1 MEESWS
7 TSTSAS
13 ACIVLIVLLTLT
25 CAWRV
30 LNWLW
35 LRPKRLERLMRDQ
48 GLQGNP
54 YRLFNGD
61 LKQMMKMQK
70 EVTSKT
76 MKLSH
81 DIAPRVFSYHLQS
94 VIKHGKNPF
103 IWFGR
108 KPRVIITEPEL
119 IKDVLNK
126 IYAFPKP
133 DTNPLV
139 KLVATGLLNYEGEKW
154 HKHRRIVSPAFNME
168 KLKNM
173 LPIFFNSCNDLI
185 IKWEE
190 MSSDGSCEI
199 DLWPFLQNL
208 TSDIIARAAFGSS
221 YEEGRRIFEL
231 LKEQA
236 QLAAQSMMKDYIPGW
251 RFIPTAMHR
260 RMKEINREIK
270 ASLTDLI
277 NNKEKALEVGETTEN
292 DLLCLLLESNH
303 KEIEEHGNSKTIG
316 MSIEEVIEECKLF
329 YFAGQE
335 TTSTLLV
342 WTMVILSMHPDWQAR
357 AREEV
362 LQVFGKQKPDFLV
375 LSHLKI
381 VTMILNEVL
390 RLYSPVIGL
399 NRNVDEDVK
408 LGNLSLPAGVQVSL
422 PTIMVHHNPEL
433 WGDDAD
439 NFNPE
444 RFSEGVLKATNG
456 RVSFFPFGWGPR
468 VCIGQNFSMLE
479 AKMALSMILQHFTF
493 ELSPAYAHAPV
504 SVLTLQPRYGAHV
517 ILRKLQV

>member
-1 MEESWS
+1 
-7 TSTSAS
+7 
-13 ACIVLIVLLTLT
+13 
-25 CAWRV
+25 
-30 LNWLW
+30 
-35 LRPKRLERLMRDQ
+35 
-48 GLQGNP
+48 
-54 YRLFNGD
+54 
-61 LKQMMKMQK
+61 
-70 EVTSKT
+70 
-76 MKLSH
+76 
-81 DIAPRVFSYHLQS
+81 
-94 VIKHGKNPF
+94 
-103 IWFGR
+103 
-108 KPRVIITEPEL
+108 
-119 IKDVLNK
+119 
-126 IYAFPKP
+126 
-133 DTNPLV
+133 
-139 KLVATGLLNYEGEKW
+139 
-154 HKHRRIVSPAFNME
+154 
-168 KLKNM
+168 M

-270 ASLTDLI
+270 ASLKDLI